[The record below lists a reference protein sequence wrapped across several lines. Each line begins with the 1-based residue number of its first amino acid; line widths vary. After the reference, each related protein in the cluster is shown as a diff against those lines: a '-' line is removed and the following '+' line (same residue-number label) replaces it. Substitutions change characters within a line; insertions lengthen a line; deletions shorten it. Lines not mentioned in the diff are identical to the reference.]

1 MFPDNAAPFI
11 AARDL
16 LLLRRTDYEA
26 AVREFRWPVMDRF
39 NWAIDYFNHLPPDPL
54 ALWCV
59 GAVEEKLSFGELQAR
74 SNQVANHLRRLGVR
88 RGDRVMLLLPNARQ
102 LWEAMLALMKL
113 GAVFS
118 PSPALLTETEIRDRF
133 ERGRMRHAI
142 VDAALVGRLVNF
154 PSGFTRIAVGGA
166 PGWHRFEDAYDAPTT
181 FLPEGE
187 TDANDPLVLYFTSG
201 TTAKPKLV
209 LHSHQSYPV
218 GLLTAMYAGGV
229 QPDDVCLGV
238 GPAGGGGAVGGGVDK
253 RV

>member
-118 PSPALLTETEIRDRF
+118 PPPRLL
-133 ERGRMRHAI
+133 
-142 VDAALVGRLVNF
+142 
-154 PSGFTRIAVGGA
+154 SGA
-166 PGWHRFEDAYDAPTT
+166 
-181 FLPEGE
+181 
-187 TDANDPLVLYFTSG
+187 
-201 TTAKPKLV
+201 
-209 LHSHQSYPV
+209 
-218 GLLTAMYAGGV
+218 
-229 QPDDVCLGV
+229 C
-238 GPAGGGGAVGGGVDK
+238 
-253 RV
+253 